1 MSAFSLNRKSALLFA
16 CFAFAVS
23 SCSKRDPAIDTSK
36 PVASPGQSRQPG
48 LQTPGGNSTVNPGG
62 NRPYTPPSTIP
73 GGSNGSITP
82 YRPITPSGPGTP
94 SYPNNNN
101 SSILPPSRPITPP
114 SGPSVLPPARPN
126 VLPPVRPNVPNVP
139 NVPGAPNVIPNP
151 PVVPIQP
158 PAANGDVSIAMQ
170 VVMTQDGPKV
180 KAAIPANV
188 TNMKMQ
194 YLSVTGMTE
203 GTNVDVSL
211 SFSNGA
217 KTCSIAKTTVRT
229 ESQTVTVPCK

>member
-1 MSAFSLNRKSALLFA
+1 MSAFSLNRKSALLVA

-23 SCSKRDPAIDTSK
+23 SCSKRDPAIDTTK
-36 PVASPGQSRQPG
+36 PVTSPVPSRQPG

-62 NRPYTPPSTIP
+62 NRPYTPPSTTIP
-73 GGSNGSITP
+73 GSGPAPYRPGTPSIPGQPIPPGNSFNGNIVPPS
-82 YRPITPSGPGTP
+82 RPITPP
-94 SYPNNNN
+94 SVPNV
-101 SSILPPSRPITPP
+101 LPPSRPITPP
-114 SGPSVLPPARPN
+114 SAPN
-126 VLPPVRPNVPNVP
+126 VLPPSR
-139 NVPGAPNVIPNP
+139 PNVIPNP

-158 PAANGDVSIAMQ
+158 PAVNGGVSIAMQ

-180 KAAIPANV
+180 KTAIPANV
-188 TNMKMQ
+188 TNIKME

-211 SFSNGA
+211 SFSSGA
-217 KTCSIAKTTVRT
+217 KACSITKTTVRT

>member
-62 NRPYTPPSTIP
+62 NRPYKPPSTIP

-82 YRPITPSGPGTP
+82 YRPITPSGPITPSVPGTP

-114 SGPSVLPPARPN
+114 SVPN
-126 VLPPVRPNVPNVP
+126 VLPPSRPN
-139 NVPGAPNVIPNP
+139 APNVIPNP

>member
-1 MSAFSLNRKSALLFA
+1 MIWFNQRVAKMSAFSLNRKSALLFA

-114 SGPSVLPPARPN
+114 SVPN
-126 VLPPVRPNVPNVP
+126 VLPPSRPN
-139 NVPGAPNVIPNP
+139 APNVIPNP